1 MGCCLIELIGH
12 IKRRRFGI
20 CIVIFLRTKKYW
32 LGWCAL
38 STLDTV
44 GIDCEKK
51 GKFTSNLLNYS
62 RNHAWLRVVDQ
73 QFAKSGDEIGISTK

>member
-1 MGCCLIELIGH
+1 
-12 IKRRRFGI
+12 
-20 CIVIFLRTKKYW
+20 
-32 LGWCAL
+32 
-38 STLDTV
+38 LDTV

-73 QFAKSGDEIGISTK
+73 QFAKSGDEVGISTK